1 MIKKNILITGAE
13 GQLGLEFQKI
23 SKNSINNLFFTDIHN
38 LDITQIED
46 IEKFIIKNK
55 INYIINCAAYTAV
68 DDAEVEKDK
77 AYLINCL
84 AVENIASISKKYDI
98 KLVHISTDYVFDG
111 ENNRPYLEFDKT
123 EPKSIYGLS
132 KLKGETEIFKINCD
146 SLIIR
151 TSWLY
156 SNNGKNFFNTIK
168 KLSKERE
175 FLNVVFDQIG
185 TPTYAYDL
193 ANAIMQIIDSN
204 IKIENVEIYH
214 FSNEGVCSWYDFA
227 VEINK
232 LNNSNCIIN
241 PILSNEFPT
250 KAQRPKYSVLDKN
263 KIKNKF
269 GIKINHW
276 RESLLN
282 CYQEL

>member
-193 ANAIMQIIDSN
+193 ATAIMQIIDSN